1 MMVHVNTFRAEIST
15 RADDCLVHNDNTVSV
30 VAEVSGW
37 TDVALPLSLLIL
49 MEATRAE
56 NGGGA
61 VFGAVV
67 THGADVRLLSA
78 LTLWAII
85 AARTVSCKQKNI

>member
-1 MMVHVNTFRAEIST
+1 MIVHVNTFRAEIST

-49 MEATRAE
+49 MEAARAE
-56 NGGGA
+56 NRGGA
-61 VFGAVV
+61 VFRAVV

-85 AARTVSCKQKNI
+85 ASRAVSCKHEK